1 MFILD
6 IDEIRELAFEIAS
19 KETENEFDL
28 LKKTLQEKFGILL
41 PNGLKTA
48 AIEKFGDVASSPIL
62 YENVT
67 NSIIRKKIEEGENN
81 ITIKNPKALYRIG
94 VLGFLEPVNLNLTI
108 EGNVGNFFGAFCN
121 FYGTWTVKGHAEN
134 GLADKGYCGKFV
146 IDGLATELV
155 GQNNQSTSYS
165 HGVDIL
171 VRKGCMERAMAQA
184 RGGNL
189 VTFGAGFNSGIYM
202 SDGILINLGD
212 PGEQFGSGM
221 VGGAIYTRQGTT
233 TGKGAVIKKLD
244 ENDYAKIKNVLKIFE
259 QELLIENLNDFSH
272 TNTKLILTN
281 IKHDEIDFKEFEK
294 IIADKN
300 TMQ

>member
-1 MFILD
+1 MFVLD
-6 IDEIRELAFEIAS
+6 IDEIRILAS
-19 KETENEFDL
+19 KIALKDVENEFHVLKNAL
-28 LKKTLQEKFGILL
+28 LEKYGIVL
-41 PNGLKTA
+41 PEGLKTA
-48 AIEKFGDVASSPIL
+48 AIEKFGDIASAPIL

-121 FYGTWTVKGHAEN
+121 FHGTWNIKGHAEN

-146 IDGLATELV
+146 VDGLSTELV
-155 GQNNQSTSYS
+155 GQNNQSTSFS

-202 SDGILINLGD
+202 SEGVLINLGD

-221 VGGAIYTRQGTT
+221 VGGVIYTRQGTT

-244 ENDYAKIKNVLKIFE
+244 ENDYTKIKNVLEIFE
-259 QELLIENLNDFSH
+259 QELLIENLDDFSQ
-272 TNTKLILTN
+272 TNTKLAFTN
-281 IKHDEIDFKEFEK
+281 IKHEVIDFKEFEK
-294 IIADKN
+294 IIADEN
-300 TMQ
+300 SIH

>member
-1 MFILD
+1 MFVLD
-6 IDEIRELAFEIAS
+6 IDKIRELASEIAS
-19 KETENEFDL
+19 KDVENEFYVLKNAL
-28 LKKTLQEKFGILL
+28 LEKYGILL
-41 PNGLKTA
+41 PEGIKTA
-48 AIEKFGDVASSPIL
+48 AREKFGDIASAPIL

-67 NSIIRKKIEEGENN
+67 NSIIRKKIEEGEND

-94 VLGFLEPVNLNLTI
+94 VLGFLDPVDLNLTI

-121 FYGTWTVKGHAEN
+121 FHGTWTIKGHAEN

-146 IDGLATELV
+146 VDGLATELV
-155 GQNNQSTSYS
+155 GQNNQSTSFS

-171 VRKGCMERAMAQA
+171 VRRGCMERAMAQA

-202 SDGILINLGD
+202 SDGVLINLGD

-221 VGGAIYTRQGTT
+221 VGGVIYTRQGTT
-233 TGKGAVIKKLD
+233 TGKGAIIKKLD
-244 ENDYAKIKNVLKIFE
+244 ENDYLKIKNVLKIFE
-259 QELLIENLNDFSH
+259 QELLIENLNNFSQI
-272 TNTKLILTN
+272 NTKLVFTN

-294 IIADKN
+294 IVADEN
-300 TMQ
+300 TIH

>member
-1 MFILD
+1 MFVLD
-6 IDEIRELAFEIAS
+6 IDEIRELASEIAS
-19 KETENEFDL
+19 KDVENEFYVLKNAL
-28 LKKTLQEKFGILL
+28 LEKYGILL
-41 PNGLKTA
+41 PEGIKTA
-48 AIEKFGDVASSPIL
+48 AREKFGDIASAPIL

-94 VLGFLEPVNLNLTI
+94 VLGFLDPVNLNLTI

-121 FYGTWTVKGHAEN
+121 FHGTWTIKGHAEN

-146 IDGLATELV
+146 VDGLATELV
-155 GQNNQSTSYS
+155 GQNNQSTSFS

-171 VRKGCMERAMAQA
+171 VRRGCMERAMAQA

-202 SDGILINLGD
+202 SEGVLINLGD

-221 VGGAIYTRQGTT
+221 VGGVIYTRQGTT
-233 TGKGAVIKKLD
+233 TGKGAIIKKLD
-244 ENDYAKIKNVLKIFE
+244 GNDYLKIKNVLKIFE
-259 QELLIENLNDFSH
+259 QELLIENLDNFSQ
-272 TNTKLILTN
+272 TNTKLVFTN

-294 IIADKN
+294 IVADEN
-300 TMQ
+300 NIH

>member
-1 MFILD
+1 MFVLD
-6 IDEIRELAFEIAS
+6 IDEIRALASEIAS
-19 KETENEFDL
+19 KDVENEFYVLKNAL
-28 LKKTLQEKFGILL
+28 LEKYGVLL
-41 PNGLKTA
+41 PEGLKIA
-48 AIEKFGDVASSPIL
+48 ALEKFGDIASAPIL

-67 NSIIRKKIEEGENN
+67 NSIIRKKMQEGENN
-81 ITIKNPKALYRIG
+81 ITIKNPRALYRIG
-94 VLGFLEPVNLNLTI
+94 VLGFLEPVNFNLTI

-121 FYGTWTVKGHAEN
+121 FYGTWTIKGHAEN

-146 IDGLATELV
+146 VDGLATELV

-202 SDGILINLGD
+202 SDGILINLGN

-221 VGGAIYTRQGTT
+221 VGGVIYTRQGTT
-233 TGKGAVIKKLD
+233 PGKGAMIKKLD
-244 ENDYAKIKNVLKIFE
+244 ENDYVKIKNTLKIFE

-272 TNTKLILTN
+272 TNTKLVFTN

-294 IIADKN
+294 IVADEN
-300 TMQ
+300 TMH

>member
-1 MFILD
+1 MFVLD
-6 IDEIRELAFEIAS
+6 IDEIRTLASEIAS
-19 KETENEFDL
+19 KGVENEFYVLKNAL
-28 LKKTLQEKFGILL
+28 LEKYGILL
-41 PNGLKTA
+41 PEGIKTA
-48 AIEKFGDVASSPIL
+48 AKEKFGDIASAPIL

-67 NSIIRKKIEEGENN
+67 NSIIRKKIEDGETN
-81 ITIKNPKALYRIG
+81 ITVKNPKALYRIG
-94 VLGFLEPVNLNLTI
+94 VLGFLDPVNLNLTI

-121 FYGTWTVKGHAEN
+121 FHGTWTIKGHAEN

-155 GQNNQSTSYS
+155 GQNNQSTSFS

-202 SDGILINLGD
+202 SDGVLINLGD

-221 VGGAIYTRQGTT
+221 VGGVIYTRQGTT

-244 ENDYAKIKNVLKIFE
+244 GNDYVKIKNVLKIFE

-272 TNTKLILTN
+272 TNTKLVFTN
-281 IKHDEIDFKEFEK
+281 IKHEEIDFKEFEK
-294 IIADKN
+294 IVADEN
-300 TMQ
+300 TVH

>member
-244 ENDYAKIKNVLKIFE
+244 ENDYVKIKNVLKIFE

>member
-1 MFILD
+1 MFVLD
-6 IDEIRELAFEIAS
+6 IDEIRTLASEITS
-19 KETENEFDL
+19 KGVENEFYVLKNAL
-28 LKKTLQEKFGILL
+28 LEKYGILL
-41 PNGLKTA
+41 PEGIKTA
-48 AIEKFGDVASSPIL
+48 AKEKFGDIASAPIL

-67 NSIIRKKIEEGENN
+67 NSIIRKKIEDGENN
-81 ITIKNPKALYRIG
+81 ITVKNPKALYRIG
-94 VLGFLEPVNLNLTI
+94 VLGFLDPVDLNLTI

-121 FYGTWTVKGHAEN
+121 FHGTWTIKGHAEN

-155 GQNNQSTSYS
+155 GQNNQSTSFS

-202 SDGILINLGD
+202 SDGVLINLGD

-221 VGGAIYTRQGTT
+221 VGGVIYTRQGTT

-244 ENDYAKIKNVLKIFE
+244 GNDYVKIKNVLKIFE

-272 TNTKLILTN
+272 TNTKLVFTN
-281 IKHDEIDFKEFEK
+281 IKHEEIDFKEFEK
-294 IIADKN
+294 IVADEN
-300 TMQ
+300 TVH

>member
-1 MFILD
+1 MFVLD
-6 IDEIRELAFEIAS
+6 IDEIRTLAAEIAS
-19 KETENEFDL
+19 KDVENEFYVLKNTL
-28 LKKTLQEKFGILL
+28 LDKYGILL
-41 PNGLKTA
+41 PAGIKTA
-48 AIEKFGDVASSPIL
+48 AREKFGDIASAPIL

-94 VLGFLEPVNLNLTI
+94 VLGFLDPVNLNLII

-121 FYGTWTVKGHAEN
+121 FHGTWTIKGHAEN

-155 GQNNQSTSYS
+155 GQNNQSTSFS

-202 SDGILINLGD
+202 SDGVLINLGD

-221 VGGAIYTRQGTT
+221 VGGVIYTRQGTT

-244 ENDYAKIKNVLKIFE
+244 ENDYEKIKNVLKIFE
-259 QELLIENLNDFSH
+259 QELLIENLDDFSQ
-272 TNTKLILTN
+272 TNTKLVFTN
-281 IKHDEIDFKEFEK
+281 IKHEEIDFKEFEK
-294 IIADKN
+294 IVADEN
-300 TMQ
+300 NIH

>member
-1 MFILD
+1 
-6 IDEIRELAFEIAS
+6 
-19 KETENEFDL
+19 L

-244 ENDYAKIKNVLKIFE
+244 ENDYVKIKNVLKIFE